1 MSFVRMTFMGSLLLV
16 CLDGVGQQGD
26 VAAALDGGRHLALV
40 QGAVARDA
48 AGDDLAAL
56 GDEVLEVGRV
66 LVVDLEVLVGAVAA
80 DLAPAEAAPAAAV
93 HVAAA
98 AIAAV
103 LATAVAAAA
112 LALAAVPAGAV
123 PLSECHFQFHRGS
136 P

>member
-1 MSFVRMTFMGSLLLV
+1 MSFVRMTFISPLLLV
-16 CLDGVGQQGD
+16 RHDGVREQRH
-26 VAAALDGGRHLALV
+26 VAAALDGGGHLALV

-56 GDEVLEVGRV
+56 GDEVLQVAGV
-66 LVVDLEVLVGAVAA
+66 LVVDLEVLVGAVPA

-98 AIAAV
+98 AIAAL